1 MTEPTGVPDPAPAS
15 DDVEEERDDR
25 RAAVAIVAVLLVA
38 AVVALAW
45 WLLSDDDEEPAGT
58 TTTEPATSQTTPPP
72 ASDTTDTSDTSEST
86 EPTFTSTLTEEELAT
101 VVWPDQGSSRR
112 FEDPVA
118 AAHSFA
124 TDFLG
129 FVDPVVGELRQG
141 DQRSGEVEVRP
152 TADGPVT
159 TVLVRQLGEG
169 TWWVLGSHTPDITVE
184 APRAGATVS
193 NPVEVAGTARAFE
206 GKVEVLVHEDGSDE
220 PVGRGHVTGGGG
232 GEAAPFRGA
241 IDHAPGAGPWGA
253 VVFRTTSA
261 EDGRVWQATVVR
273 VRLGG

>member
-101 VVWPDQGSSRR
+101 VVWPYQDTSRR
-112 FEDPVA
+112 FDDPVA
-118 AAHSFA
+118 AASSFA

-129 FVDPVVGELRQG
+129 FDEPLVGELQQG
-141 DQRSGEVEVRP
+141 DQRSGEVEIRP
-152 TADGPVT
+152 DADGPVT
-159 TVLVRQLGEG
+159 TVLVRQLGDDS
-169 TWWVLGSHTPDITVE
+169 WWVLGSSTADVTVAE
-184 APRAGATVS
+184 PEAGATVT
-193 NPVEVAGTARAFE
+193 NPARVAGSARAFE
-206 GKVEVLVHEDGSDE
+206 GNVEVLVHEDGSTE
-220 PVGRGHVTGGGG
+220 PIGTGNVTGGGG
-232 GEAAPFRGA
+232 GEAAPFEGTV
-241 IDHAPGAGPWGA
+241 DYEPGSPRWGA
-253 VVFRTTSA
+253 MVFRTTSA
-261 EDGRVWQATVVR
+261 EDGRVWQATVLR